1 MRRAARR
8 ARPGGAGAR
17 REARRRRAGARAGGR
32 RDPGGAG
39 PPRRAGR
46 EDRELPNDAGAAA
59 PAARVGAGREGGV
72 HVDGGARSRAFG
84 ARQRRSGV
92 HALGGRR
99 RRSGAQ
105 SGRGGARARAG
116 GARAGCRRSGGERS
130 DAGPLR
136 AHPPRQGAARAVRA
150 ARRILRQLLH
160 GGPDAAPRAD
170 PAGRHHRGV
179 RSLRCALVRERMIPA
194 RWALTAPADPAATRA
209 LAAELHIPEPL
220 AAILVQRGLAS
231 PALAKA
237 FLRPDLESLSDPLR
251 WADMGVAVGILTRA
265 VRDARPIVVHGDY
278 DVDGQCAAALLTRV
292 LRAAGATV
300 HPFVPHRLRDGY
312 DFGPAGLAEAQRV
325 GAGVIVTCDCG
336 ITAVESVAAAR
347 AAGIEVI
354 VTDHHLPG
362 DALPPASAVLDPRR
376 PDCPSEDK
384 DLCGTGVAF
393 KLAQALVRTLRLSE
407 NLPLHFLD
415 YVALATVADVVPL
428 TGENRILVRHGLKM
442 LADSRWVGL
451 RALVETAGLGGKPLR
466 AGHVG
471 FILAPRLNAAGRIAD
486 AKDGLRLL
494 LTEDPT
500 EAAALAREL
509 ETLNARRQ
517 ELDQK
522 ILDEAIELADKTLR
536 EDDRALVLAADDW
549 HPGVI
554 GIVASRLVERYGRP
568 TFLIAWEKDSEV
580 GRGSGRSIAGFD
592 LHDALHRTAPHLE
605 KYGGHTMAAGLTVRR
620 ERYDAFR
627 VAFLEVAGQ
636 LLGPDD
642 LAPSQRVD
650 LELPLGLVNGE
661 LERLIRHLEPC
672 GAGNPAPVFGVR
684 GARAVGA
691 RRVGTNHLRF
701 TLDDESGALP
711 AIAFQWADAIPDQ
724 WLAERLDVAF
734 RLERDEWQGRTTLQA
749 RVAAMAPSA

>member
-1 MRRAARR
+1 
-8 ARPGGAGAR
+8 
-17 REARRRRAGARAGGR
+17 
-32 RDPGGAG
+32 
-39 PPRRAGR
+39 
-46 EDRELPNDAGAAA
+46 
-59 PAARVGAGREGGV
+59 
-72 HVDGGARSRAFG
+72 
-84 ARQRRSGV
+84 
-92 HALGGRR
+92 
-99 RRSGAQ
+99 
-105 SGRGGARARAG
+105 
-116 GARAGCRRSGGERS
+116 
-130 DAGPLR
+130 
-136 AHPPRQGAARAVRA
+136 
-150 ARRILRQLLH
+150 
-160 GGPDAAPRAD
+160 
-170 PAGRHHRGV
+170 
-179 RSLRCALVRERMIPA
+179 MIPA
-194 RWALTAPADPAATRA
+194 RWALTAPADPAATQS
-209 LAAELHIPEPL
+209 LAAELHIPEAL

-237 FLRPDLESLSDPLR
+237 FLRPELERLSDPLL
-251 WADMGVAVGILTRA
+251 WADMGVAVEILARA
-265 VRDARPIVVHGDY
+265 VRDHRPILVHGDY

-292 LRAAGATV
+292 LREAGATV
-300 HPFVPHRLRDGY
+300 HPFVPHRLKDGY
-312 DFGPAGLAEAQRV
+312 DFGAAGLAEAQRIN
-325 GAGVIVTCDCG
+325 AGLIVTCDCG
-336 ITAVESVAAAR
+336 ITAVEAVAAAR
-347 AAGIEVI
+347 QAGIDVI

-362 DALPPASAVLDPRR
+362 DTLPPANAVLDPRR

-393 KLAQALVRTLRLSE
+393 KLAQALVTTLGLSP

-442 LADSRWVGL
+442 LADSRWTGL

-494 LTEDPT
+494 LTEDAA
-500 EAAALAREL
+500 EAAKLAREL

-536 EDDRALVLAADDW
+536 PEDHALVLAADEW

-568 TFLIAWEKDSEV
+568 TFLIAWDGDV

-592 LHDALHRTAPHLE
+592 LHDALHRTGAHLE
-605 KYGGHTMAAGLTVRR
+605 KYGGHMMAAGLTIRR
-620 ERYDAFR
+620 ERFDDFR

-636 LLGPDD
+636 LLSPDD

-661 LERLIRHLEPC
+661 LERLMRHLEPC

-701 TLDDESGALP
+701 TLDDGSGVLP
-711 AIAFQWADAIPDQ
+711 AIGFRWADDVPDS
-724 WLAERLDVAF
+724 WLAAPLDVAF
-734 RLERDEWQGRTTLQA
+734 KLERDEWQGRTTLQA
-749 RVAAMAPSA
+749 RVAALAPST

>member
-105 SGRGGARARAG
+105 SGRGGARARAGARGAGGGARGARRAARRHRRRARAG

-393 KLAQALVRTLRLSE
+393 KLAQARV
-407 NLPLHFLD
+407 
-415 YVALATVADVVPL
+415 
-428 TGENRILVRHGLKM
+428 
-442 LADSRWVGL
+442 
-451 RALVETAGLGGKPLR
+451 RALVEAAGLAGKPVKS
-466 AGHVG
+466 GHVG
-471 FILAPRLNAAGRIAD
+471 FILAPRLNAAGRIGD
-486 AKDGLRLL
+486 ANDGLRLL
-494 LTEDPT
+494 LTDDAD
-500 EAAALAREL
+500 EAARLAREL

-517 ELDQK
+517 ALDQRV
-522 ILDEAIELADKTLR
+522 LDEAVERADAVLGP
-536 EDDRALVLAADDW
+536 EDRALVLAADGW

-568 TFLIAWEKDSEV
+568 AFLVGWDGDL

-592 LHDALHRTAPHLE
+592 LHAALHRVGHHLE
-605 KYGGHTMAAGLTVRR
+605 KYGGHTMAAGLTIRR
-620 ERYDAFR
+620 DRYEAFR
-627 VAFLEVAGQ
+627 IAFLAVAGE
-636 LLGPDD
+636 LLGPTD
-642 LAPSQRVD
+642 LVPAQRVD
-650 LELPLGLVNGE
+650 LELPLRLVSE
-661 LERLIRHLEPC
+661 DLEKLIRYLEPC
-672 GAGNPAPVFGVR
+672 GPGNPAPVFGVR

-691 RRVGTNHLRF
+691 RRVGSNHLRF
-701 TLDDESGALP
+701 LLDDASGVLP
-711 AIAFQWADAIPDQ
+711 AIAFQWADVVPDH
-724 WLAERLDVAF
+724 WLTERLDVAF
-734 RLERDEWQGRTTLQA
+734 RLERDEWQGRATLQA
-749 RVAAMAPSA
+749 RIACMAPST

>member
-1 MRRAARR
+1 
-8 ARPGGAGAR
+8 
-17 REARRRRAGARAGGR
+17 
-32 RDPGGAG
+32 
-39 PPRRAGR
+39 
-46 EDRELPNDAGAAA
+46 
-59 PAARVGAGREGGV
+59 
-72 HVDGGARSRAFG
+72 
-84 ARQRRSGV
+84 
-92 HALGGRR
+92 
-99 RRSGAQ
+99 
-105 SGRGGARARAG
+105 
-116 GARAGCRRSGGERS
+116 
-130 DAGPLR
+130 
-136 AHPPRQGAARAVRA
+136 
-150 ARRILRQLLH
+150 
-160 GGPDAAPRAD
+160 
-170 PAGRHHRGV
+170 
-179 RSLRCALVRERMIPA
+179 MIPA
-194 RWALTAPADPAATRA
+194 RWAVTAPADPAATRS
-209 LAAELHIPEPL
+209 LAAELHIPEAL

-231 PALAKA
+231 PELAKA
-237 FLRPDLESLSDPLR
+237 FLRPELERLSDPLL
-251 WADMGVAVGILTRA
+251 WADMKVAVEILARA
-265 VRDARPIVVHGDY
+265 VRDKRGILVHGDY

-292 LRAAGATV
+292 LREAGATV
-300 HPFVPHRLRDGY
+300 HAFVPHRLKDGY

-325 GAGVIVTCDCG
+325 NAGVIVTCDCG
-336 ITAVESVAAAR
+336 ITAVDAVAAAR
-347 AAGIEVI
+347 AAGIDVI

-362 DALPPASAVLDPRR
+362 DALPPANAVLDPRR

-393 KLAQALVRTLRLSE
+393 KLAQALVRTLGLSE

-442 LADSRWVGL
+442 LADSRWTGL

-494 LTEDPT
+494 LTEDAA
-500 EAAALAREL
+500 EAAKLAREL

-522 ILDEAIELADKTLR
+522 ILDEAIDLAEKTLR
-536 EDDRALVLAADDW
+536 PEDHALVLAADEW

-568 TFLIAWEKDSEV
+568 TFMIAWDGEV

-605 KYGGHTMAAGLTVRR
+605 KYGGHMMAAGLTIRR
-620 ERYDAFR
+620 ERFEDFR
-627 VAFLEVAGQ
+627 VAFLGVAGQ
-636 LLGPDD
+636 LLSPDD

-661 LERLIRHLEPC
+661 LERLMRHLEPC

-701 TLDDESGALP
+701 TLDDGSGVLP
-711 AIAFQWADAIPDQ
+711 AIGFRWADDVPDS
-724 WLAERLDVAF
+724 WLAQPLDVAF
-734 RLERDEWQGRTTLQA
+734 KLERDEWQGRTTLQA
-749 RVAAMAPSA
+749 RVAALAPST